1 MPSACGVSLNLSNLK
16 SGVISNINTVVNLSG
31 FVGTPPGLV
40 AIQGAIGGIVLSV
53 KGSVLSMLPNVPFSS
68 EFLSLRDQ
76 IGALAKLP
84 SELAGQAGGLIND
97 GINNL
102 LGDFGG
108 LSGLGIGA
116 NINLNDLASSAI
128 SIGASFDPCGLASG
142 IPNIIKDGA
151 GALQSLPSIQPNLG
165 LTTPAAFST
174 KIKQTYFDDA
184 LSGIKDNVADVSS
197 LISTS
202 TSAVGD
208 ISSSLSS
215 ISSFDIGTITDALES
230 NVGPTLSGL
239 GSSLKTLPSGATIF
253 QSQEDFLL
261 EQISFSQ
268 FFEEG

>member
-53 KGSVLSMLPNVPFSS
+53 KASVLGMLPNVPFSS

-76 IGALAKLP
+76 IGALTQLPNKLAA
-84 SELAGQAGGLIND
+84 LAGDELNT
-97 GINNL
+97 L

-108 LSGLGIGA
+108 LSGLDIGA
-116 NINLNDLASSAI
+116 NINLNDLAASAI
-128 SIGASFDPCGLASG
+128 NIGASFDPCGLAGG

-184 LSGIKDNVADVSS
+184 LSGIKDNVADVTS
-197 LISTS
+197 LISTA
-202 TSAVGD
+202 TSAAGD
-208 ISSSLSS
+208 VSSSLSS

-261 EQISFSQ
+261 EQVSFSQ

>member
-31 FVGTPPGLV
+31 LVGTPPGLV

-53 KGSVLSMLPNVPFSS
+53 KASVLGMLPNVPFSS

-76 IGALAKLP
+76 IGALTQLPNKLAA
-84 SELAGQAGGLIND
+84 LAGDELNT
-97 GINNL
+97 L

-108 LSGLGIGA
+108 LSGLDIGA
-116 NINLNDLASSAI
+116 NINLNDLAASAI
-128 SIGASFDPCGLASG
+128 NIGASFDPCGLAGG

-197 LISTS
+197 LAT
-202 TSAVGD
+202 TFD
-208 ISSSLSS
+208 N
-215 ISSFDIGTITDALES
+215 ISSFDIGNITDALES

-261 EQISFSQ
+261 EQVSFSQ

>member
-31 FVGTPPGLV
+31 LVGTPPGLV

-208 ISSSLSS
+208 ISS
-215 ISSFDIGTITDALES
+215 FDIGTITDALES

>member
-31 FVGTPPGLV
+31 LVGTPPGLV

-53 KGSVLSMLPNVPFSS
+53 KASVLGMLPNVPFSS

-76 IGALAKLP
+76 IGALTQLPNKLAA
-84 SELAGQAGGLIND
+84 LAGDELNT
-97 GINNL
+97 L

-108 LSGLGIGA
+108 LSGLDIGA
-116 NINLNDLASSAI
+116 NINLNDLAASAI
-128 SIGASFDPCGLASG
+128 NIGASFDPCGLAGG

-202 TSAVGD
+202 AVGD
-208 ISSSLSS
+208 

-261 EQISFSQ
+261 EQVSFSQ